1 MSDTNSEQY
10 GEFGTENIR
19 KEQDNREPSAY
30 GSTDSDDLNNSDDLN
45 DSDDLN
51 NESDDLNNSDDS
63 DDSDDSIDP
72 KELKKIARFYKA
84 QKRKLSLSQD
94 KCKHVQKEKRKVL
107 RCPQHRAGCVSC

>member
-30 GSTDSDDLNNSDDLN
+30 GSTD
-45 DSDDLN
+45 
-51 NESDDLNNSDDS
+51 SDDLNNSDDS